1 MFMSYVEQSVAA
13 SRVFG
18 VSVGAFVVGEVLQVR
33 RARLGSTRTNLVAEA
48 LFRLMFFG
56 AVLLIPFG
64 RSVYPSAQISG
75 GVWVFGLGAVIGWLG
90 LLLRWWSVLTLGCY
104 FTVILQTSKD
114 QPVVDRGPYRL
125 LRHPS
130 YTGLLLAF
138 VGCTVMTG
146 NWVSATTSVALLLAA
161 IVHRIR
167 IEEHAL
173 NHALGERYR
182 DFATGRAR
190 LIPFLW

>member
-1 MFMSYVEQSVAA
+1 M
-13 SRVFG
+13 
-18 VSVGAFVVGEVLQVR
+18 
-33 RARLGSTRTNLVAEA
+33 
-48 LFRLMFFG
+48 
-56 AVLLIPFG
+56 
-64 RSVYPSAQISG
+64 
-75 GVWVFGLGAVIGWLG
+75 
-90 LLLRWWSVLTLGCY
+90 
-104 FTVILQTSKD
+104 
-114 QPVVDRGPYRL
+114 VDRGPYRL

-146 NWVSATTSVALLLAA
+146 NWVSATASVALLLAA

-167 IEEHAL
+167 IEERAL